1 MYAKSQGVDFDLA
14 NMVSDQIDRYDNAL
28 KHAGEEEKDDIDVL
42 DYIDPQY
49 RELFQQSSRYQGIVS
64 HITPHPCATLLYQG
78 NIRREIG
85 LLKVKDKICCVM
97 DGLWAEQY
105 KFLKNDWLR
114 VAVVELISKVYQ
126 RIGIPWSSEQELL
139 AMCPPDSPVWST
151 VYDRSCTL
159 GINQVEQTG
168 TAKRVSLYKPRN
180 ISELCAFV
188 AAIRPG
194 FKSMYKLFEERKHF
208 EYGIPSLDKL
218 LQTEEMPNSFIL
230 YQELS
235 MAVLNY
241 AGIPMSECYEIIKN
255 IAKKR
260 VEKVLKY
267 KETFLSGFAA
277 VLMEQENRTPEDAHH
292 TADQVWQVIEDSSR
306 YAFNCVTG
314 DTRMRRA
321 KSKSGFEPTIEEMY
335 RIRHDSKYAAATHHA
350 DLHSKYRS
358 QGYGKAFSLNEDGRI
373 RKNKIVDIYYMG
385 QREVFKVTTAGG
397 RQIRC
402 TEEHKFP
409 TPNGETRLRDLKIGD
424 CLYAAGSYE
433 KNTTRYAFTDGT
445 VNNLPK
451 PGEKGFQ
458 SRPDGD
464 SVVYA
469 KFRADM
475 ISQRHCCEDCGSEWT
490 GAKRFEVHHVDYNR
504 LHNTPD
510 NYAWLCASCHKKRH
524 YQQGRMKQYQKGLPS
539 LLDEIVSIE
548 FDGMEDVYDVEMEA
562 PNHNYVVDNGLITSN
577 CSHSYCVAEDSL
589 YTAWLKSNYPLQF
602 YETFLRILE
611 NKGDKARMN
620 AVKDEAEDYFHIRFL
635 PYRFGQDNR
644 SITADEKQGAIQNSL
659 AAIKGFGKEMGDVMY
674 ECGQQ
679 RFSHFVEVLR
689 WLDARSIKAAK
700 VLPLIQIDYFSFY
713 GNTVELTR
721 ILNIFDFFKQGN
733 AKSVSKEKVAG
744 TDIERLLQK
753 YATDK
758 GTKGNV
764 LKSYTITDM
773 DGLLHEAEDT
783 ILSLGLEDVNYRVKM
798 QNQLDILGY
807 IELTT
812 NKEEDRRKLI
822 ITDCVPLKGKNGGD
836 VWGYAVFTRSIGSG
850 KTARLTLRAR
860 QFNAKPIKKSD
871 IIYAKN
877 VAKERDYWYL
887 YDYEMVV

>member
-1 MYAKSQGVDFDLA
+1 
-14 NMVSDQIDRYDNAL
+14 
-28 KHAGEEEKDDIDVL
+28 
-42 DYIDPQY
+42 
-49 RELFQQSSRYQGIVS
+49 
-64 HITPHPCATLLYQG
+64 
-78 NIRREIG
+78 
-85 LLKVKDKICCVM
+85 
-97 DGLWAEQY
+97 
-105 KFLKNDWLR
+105 
-114 VAVVELISKVYQ
+114 
-126 RIGIPWSSEQELL
+126 
-139 AMCPPDSPVWST
+139 
-151 VYDRSCTL
+151 
-159 GINQVEQTG
+159 
-168 TAKRVSLYKPRN
+168 
-180 ISELCAFV
+180 
-188 AAIRPG
+188 
-194 FKSMYKLFEERKHF
+194 
-208 EYGIPSLDKL
+208 
-218 LQTEEMPNSFIL
+218 
-230 YQELS
+230 

-267 KETFLSGFAA
+267 KETFLSGFSTA
-277 VLMEQENRTPEDAHH
+277 LMDHEGRTEEDAHH

-306 YAFNCVTG
+306 YAFN
-314 DTRMRRA
+314 A
-321 KSKSGFEPTIEEMY
+321 
-335 RIRHDSKYAAATHHA
+335 
-350 DLHSKYRS
+350 
-358 QGYGKAFSLNEDGRI
+358 
-373 RKNKIVDIYYMG
+373 
-385 QREVFKVTTAGG
+385 
-397 RQIRC
+397 
-402 TEEHKFP
+402 
-409 TPNGETRLRDLKIGD
+409 
-424 CLYAAGSYE
+424 
-433 KNTTRYAFTDGT
+433 
-445 VNNLPK
+445 
-451 PGEKGFQ
+451 
-458 SRPDGD
+458 
-464 SVVYA
+464 
-469 KFRADM
+469 
-475 ISQRHCCEDCGSEWT
+475 
-490 GAKRFEVHHVDYNR
+490 
-504 LHNTPD
+504 
-510 NYAWLCASCHKKRH
+510 
-524 YQQGRMKQYQKGLPS
+524 
-539 LLDEIVSIE
+539 
-548 FDGMEDVYDVEMEA
+548 
-562 PNHNYVVDNGLITSN
+562 
-577 CSHSYCVAEDSL
+577 SHSYCVAEDSL

-611 NKGDKARMN
+611 NKGDKGRMN

-644 SITADEKQGAIQNSL
+644 SITADEEQRAIQNSL

-679 RFSHFVEVLR
+679 GFSHFVEVLR

-700 VLPLIQIDYFSFY
+700 VLPLIQIDYFASY